1 MKDNR
6 LGHAIAALS
15 LAFLTTPT
23 QAQEIRTVTLD
34 DAIDLALLVSPTIV
48 TARGDLRVAEAS
60 RREYIGDWLPTLST
74 SSSMSTSSQSRFN
87 EATQTTV
94 NAGSATSYSA
104 GISASYTIFDGFRR
118 SATGRT
124 TNADIVSAEATLV
137 NQRFQIVL
145 QTKQAFFQAV
155 AAGELVRVAETQIER
170 AENQL
175 RISREQL
182 AAGSAIRSDTLRSFV
197 ELGNARLQLL
207 NAQTQRETAT
217 ANLARLIGFDDGVR
231 IDPAGAMGAISMIDT
246 ALVREEITT
255 TSPTIQQ
262 VEAQARAAD
271 AQVGIS
277 RAGYFPSLSASYSQN
292 WNGSAIGSMNNTWN
306 ARLSLSWPI
315 FNGFTRETGV
325 ARSLASQDAA
335 RSRVEDTRRQVAA
348 QLTAQFAALESA
360 RVRSEI
366 ATASRVAAE
375 EDLRVQQERYRLG
388 VSTIIELLASQVS
401 LDQAEVDLVQS
412 RLDFFLAKAEIEALI
427 GREL

>member
-1 MKDNR
+1 MKSNSR
-6 LGHAIAALS
+6 G
-15 LAFLTTPT
+15 LAFAVLSVSLLASTL

-34 DAIDLALLVSPTIV
+34 EAIDLALLVSPNIV
-48 TARGDLRVAEAS
+48 TARGDVRVAEAA
-60 RREYIGDWLPTLST
+60 RREYIGDWLPSVSSSSSFST
-74 SSSMSTSSQSRFN
+74 SSSSRFN

-94 NAGSATSYSA
+94 SAASRSYSA
-104 GISASYTIFDGFRR
+104 GLSASYTLFDGFRR
-118 SATGRT
+118 NATGRT
-124 TNADIVSAEATLV
+124 TNANIESAEATLV

-155 AAGELVRVAETQIER
+155 AADDLVRVAQTQIER

-207 NAQTQRETAT
+207 NARTQRETAA

-231 IDPAGAMGAISMIDT
+231 IDPSGAMGDPAAVDT
-246 ALVREEITT
+246 ASIREEIFAV
-255 TSPTIQQ
+255 SPTVLQID
-262 VEAQARAAD
+262 AQARAAD
-271 AQVGIS
+271 AQVGVS
-277 RAGYFPSLSASYSQN
+277 RGQYFPTVSASYSQN
-292 WNGSAIGSMNNTWN
+292 WAGSAIGSLNNTWS

-315 FNGFTRETGV
+315 FNGFTREAAV
-325 ARSLASQDAA
+325 VRSLASQDAA
-335 RSRVEDTRRQVAA
+335 RSRVDDTRRQITA
-348 QLTAQFAALESA
+348 QLTQQFAAIEAA

-366 ATASRVAAE
+366 AGASLVAAQ

-388 VSTIIELLASQVS
+388 VSTILEVLASQVS